1 LVDEK
6 SGFIKNIFSVLF
18 GLKSWVGYNVIQQ
31 HDEPVLKPLPVIKK
45 GVLSPADGLKIKTSN
60 NNITKLNLLYSKDY
74 TVWQDLK
81 IVLTA
86 FRKLGGNAN

>member
-1 LVDEK
+1 M
-6 SGFIKNIFSVLF
+6 LF

-45 GVLSPADGLKIKTSN
+45 GVLSPTDGLKIKTSN

-74 TVWQDLK
+74 TVLQDFR
-81 IVLTA
+81 IVFSA
-86 FRKLGGNAN
+86 FRKLVGNVK